1 MLQLQALQHS
11 IVSTNDQLEDANRK
25 VSGGNGYPIEAL
37 KQQISEL
44 TTHQLQL
51 IESFHS
57 VLNQLQELGAWVKD
71 LQMGLVDFYGMRNG
85 EYMWWCWK
93 LGEERVGYW
102 HPLDEGY
109 ASRQPLRL

>member
-1 MLQLQALQHS
+1 MQALQRS
-11 IVSTNDQLEDANRK
+11 LISTNEQIEEANRR

-37 KQQISEL
+37 KQQIREL

-57 VLNQLQELGAWVKD
+57 ALSQLQELGAWVKD
-71 LQMGLVDFYGMRNG
+71 LQMGLVDFYGIRNG
-85 EYMWWCWK
+85 EYIWLCWK
-93 LGEERVGYW
+93 LGEERVAYW

-109 ASRQPLRL
+109 ANRQPL